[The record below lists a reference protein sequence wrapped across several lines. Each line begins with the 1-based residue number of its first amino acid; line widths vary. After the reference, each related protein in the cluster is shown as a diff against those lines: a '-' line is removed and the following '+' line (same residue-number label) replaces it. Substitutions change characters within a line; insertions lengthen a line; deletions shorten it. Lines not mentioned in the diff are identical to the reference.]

1 VSGETAR
8 LKTIELEGNTSALAE
23 QLGTAQ
29 MTARIIDGKAVS
41 ARLKE
46 QIAGEA
52 ARLSREHGIVPGL
65 ATVLVGNDPASEVY
79 VRNKNKTAEALGF
92 HSVSF
97 HLTADASEADV
108 LARVHALNDDPK
120 VHGILVQMPLPEQVR
135 EEAVLDALDS
145 RKDVDALTPANA
157 GLLLSGRAK
166 LVSCTPAGVMLLLK
180 EYGVEVAGAN
190 ALVIGRSLL
199 FGKPAAQLLLA
210 ANATVT
216 MAHSRTR
223 ELPEHCRRA
232 DILVAA
238 IGKPEFVKGDWV
250 KPGATVIDVGINRVD
265 AGEGK
270 YKIAGDVDYGPASE
284 RAGAIT
290 PVPGG
295 VGAMTIACL
304 MRNTLIAAASIAG
317 VPTPQI

>member
-1 VSGETAR
+1 MTAALIDGKAHAAKLKTRLIEETAR
-8 LKTIELEGNTSALAE
+8 LKA
-23 QLGTAQ
+23 
-29 MTARIIDGKAVS
+29 
-41 ARLKE
+41 
-46 QIAGEA
+46 
-52 ARLSREHGIVPGL
+52 EHGLVPGL

-92 HSVSF
+92 KSVHH
-97 HLTADASEADV
+97 HLAETASEAEV
-108 LARVHALNDDPK
+108 LALVKDLNADPS
-120 VHGILVQMPLPEQVR
+120 VHGILVQMPLPKQIREQ
-135 EEAVLDALDS
+135 AVLDVLDPA
-145 RKDVDALTPANA
+145 KDVDALTPTNA

-166 LVSCTPAGVMLLLK
+166 LVSCTPAGMMILLK
-180 EYGVEVAGAN
+180 ETIGAVAGLE

-223 ELPEHCRRA
+223 DLPEVCRRA

-238 IGKPEFVKGDWV
+238 IGKPEFVRGDWV
-250 KPGATVIDVGINRVD
+250 KPGAAVIDVGINRVP

-270 YKIAGDVDYGPASE
+270 TKLVGDVAFDEAVT
-284 RAGAIT
+284 RAGHIT

-295 VGAMTIACL
+295 VGAMTIICL
-304 MRNTLIAAASIAG
+304 MRNTLIAATAIAG
-317 VPTPQI
+317 LPTPAV